1 MSHTGGVLRPALAS
15 AAGALALLAAAVPA
29 AERLPQHDVVA
40 SSHGRTVRATLGTN
54 CTPTGDGGLRCADYA
69 YPLHTKKRLPVH
81 AGGRI
86 VLQFQERPTEI
97 DPQLRDRR
105 SRSVYEL
112 KSRGTGRKRTLRLPR
127 TLPRGTDR
135 LGFFVR
141 YERGDADFEVD
152 LKRHRH
158 Y

>member
-1 MSHTGGVLRPALAS
+1 MLSPLAIAS
-15 AAGALALLAAAVPA
+15 VASALALAAAALA
-29 AERLPQHDVVA
+29 AERHPQHDLVA
-40 SSHGRTVRATLGTN
+40 SSHARSVQATLGSH
-54 CTPTGDGGLRCADYA
+54 CTPTGDGMLCADRA
-69 YPLHTKKRLPVH
+69 YPLPAERRLPVH

-86 VLQFQERPTEI
+86 VLEFGSRPQEL

-112 KSRGTGRKRTLRLPR
+112 KARGTGKRRTIRLPR
-127 TLPRGTDR
+127 LLPKGSDR
-135 LGFFVR
+135 LGVFAR

-158 Y
+158 R